1 MKKSSFFALLLS
13 LILNIAF
20 VGCDTSNDVDYELSR
35 DCLVSGVIMGNLQ
48 RTLHTLSS
56 KGEDST
62 YVVTVTGTMYPMHID
77 QKNNLIF
84 NLDSL
89 PVGTDVSK
97 VTFSTFNASGT
108 GSLKSMIT
116 GKDTVFVASDSTD
129 FTVPRVLTVYSA
141 GAKFSRQYTIDIR
154 VHREEADTFA
164 WQTVSEGAANN
175 AAAHYTESRA
185 VVCGKQLLVFGKT
198 QTGTAEVVV
207 SSTETP
213 DFSRS
218 QQLNAPIYVES
229 VQYFAGKLYA
239 LNGTRLMT
247 TSADAPAVW
256 TPVEGTPDLKAL
268 AGAGTDSLYAVH
280 GNSLFATANG
290 TVWVASSMEA
300 GNSLPT
306 ENICASLQKSRV
318 DESYESVILT
328 GTREGK
334 ASVWK
339 RDIDRKGDYVYPWIN
354 LPQTEELGKY
364 ACPVLTHTTLIS
376 YDDAV
381 VLTGLTAEGK
391 VAPFYVSR
399 DYGRTWR
406 PNDMKHPAMPQ
417 STSLAVAVDADHY
430 VWVVCSGTGNVYK
443 GRINR
448 LGWAQEDTRFD
459 RSVRR

>member
-1 MKKSSFFALLLS
+1 
-13 LILNIAF
+13 
-20 VGCDTSNDVDYELSR
+20 
-35 DCLVSGVIMGNLQ
+35 
-48 RTLHTLSS
+48 
-56 KGEDST
+56 
-62 YVVTVTGTMYPMHID
+62 
-77 QKNNLIF
+77 
-84 NLDSL
+84 
-89 PVGTDVSK
+89 
-97 VTFSTFNASGT
+97 
-108 GSLKSMIT
+108 
-116 GKDTVFVASDSTD
+116 
-129 FTVPRVLTVYSA
+129 
-141 GAKFSRQYTIDIR
+141 
-154 VHREEADTFA
+154 
-164 WQTVSEGAANN
+164 
-175 AAAHYTESRA
+175 
-185 VVCGKQLLVFGKT
+185 
-198 QTGTAEVVV
+198 
-207 SSTETP
+207 
-213 DFSRS
+213 
-218 QQLNAPIYVES
+218 
-229 VQYFAGKLYA
+229 
-239 LNGTRLMT
+239 
-247 TSADAPAVW
+247 
-256 TPVEGTPDLKAL
+256 
-268 AGAGTDSLYAVH
+268 
-280 GNSLFATANG
+280 
-290 TVWVASSMEA
+290 MEA